1 MGKLMTPLFV
11 DGNFNRKKTKM
22 RVEFVKDVSDG
33 QNCYSLYRS
42 AGSPENDYPRNEQD
56 KYYLY
61 VLVNDWLVPTGMT
74 ESCLIDRVG
83 FQKAAGLLYGKFE
96 NRWVWLDSFQT
107 EEERQN
113 AIGEESRIACQYG
126 SGSAA
131 QYSYIHSYIEESAN
145 RFRNAQID
153 PIASPPDFVGAA
165 YLNLLDVCCELSEK
179 RKAYYHE
186 KAELRRQEQEAE
198 EARKKAELEAEIK
211 AAKAKYFGWADSM
224 TPMRFGKVSACMD
237 ALVRVDGKVMTKREF
252 VVYLFK
258 NGYTPKM
265 RENVVSWN
273 RRTGEET
280 KPKTEYRMTDGKFSY
295 SVSKTEFDFAMYIEE
310 HREVIG

>member
-61 VLVNDWLVPTGMT
+61 VLVNDWLVPIRET
-74 ESCLIDRVG
+74 EHSMIDRVG
-83 FQKAAGLLYGKFE
+83 YPKAADALYGGYA
-96 NRWVWLDSFQT
+96 NRGRWIDSFSTQEERT
-107 EEERQN
+107 NAVAEEERLTF
-113 AIGEESRIACQYG
+113 QYG
-126 SGSAA
+126 SDSAA
-131 QYSYIHSYIEESAN
+131 QYGYIHSLIEESVS

-153 PIASPPDFVGAA
+153 PIAGHPDFVGAA

-186 KAELRRQEQEAE
+186 KAELYRQEKEAE

-211 AAKAKYFGWADSM
+211 AAKAKYFGWADNM
-224 TPMRFGKVSACMD
+224 TPMRFGKVSSCMD

-258 NGYTPKM
+258 NGYAPKM